1 VFPLHHELICCRCA
15 GHTLNNL
22 VGEFCFDG
30 PYMHSIQ
37 DALDR
42 KLEELLPTPDADL
55 EPDPDPGPKPASS
68 DEGSSADPGHGSSSI
83 GNI

>member
-1 VFPLHHELICCRCA
+1 
-15 GHTLNNL
+15 
-22 VGEFCFDG
+22 
-30 PYMHSIQ
+30 MHSIQ